1 MATRT
6 GSAVWEGTLKQGKG
20 TMKLG
25 SGAFEGPYSFS
36 SRFEE
41 GKGTNPE
48 ELIGAAEAGCYTMA
62 LSANLE
68 KAGHPAKRVS
78 TTATV
83 KLEMVGGGPKIT
95 TIDLKTEAEV
105 PGIDEAKFKEQAEL
119 TKKTCP
125 CLGRSRRHTDQSGS
139 EIAVAPPEADADCGS
154 LLRQLVEIF
163 DERHHCAVES
173 LYFRVRRF
181 DNVIFVR
188 RVRAAA
194 VTKPEM
200 SGGKFQRFT
209 GENISWIRASV
220 ARPE

>member
-1 MATRT
+1 LLTQCHSERSEESLIISRSLAGTATARDGSLSSTSLPNDDPFGPKSELRLAKSRANRRQQQTKGDKAMATRT

-20 TMKLG
+20 NMKLG

-48 ELIGAAEAGCYTMA
+48 ELIGAAEAGCFTMA

-105 PGIDEAKFKEQAEL
+105 PGIDEAKFREQAEL

-125 CLGRSRRHTDQSGS
+125 
-139 EIAVAPPEADADCGS
+139 V
-154 LLRQLVEIF
+154 
-163 DERHHCAVES
+163 
-173 LYFRVRRF
+173 
-181 DNVIFVR
+181 
-188 RVRAAA
+188 
-194 VTKPEM
+194 
-200 SGGKFQRFT
+200 
-209 GENISWIRASV
+209 SV
-220 ARPE
+220 ALSGTQINLEAKLL